1 MPLTSIENL
10 HISNKENIRHVINV
24 KGQLKKAKSEE
35 KEIHQEAVEP
45 LLMDNPRY
53 NLYLIKTRDLF
64 HNDQQEVRDPP
75 YPVLGHLAD
84 VQKSCG
90 QLLDG
95 GGSGSLKGEGTTMI
109 YSLSPPSYCSY
120 FHIQLC

>member
-10 HISNKENIRHVINV
+10 NISNKENIRHVINV

-64 HNDQQEVRDPP
+64 HND
-75 YPVLGHLAD
+75 
-84 VQKSCG
+84 
-90 QLLDG
+90 
-95 GGSGSLKGEGTTMI
+95 
-109 YSLSPPSYCSY
+109 
-120 FHIQLC
+120 